1 MPGTFLLSDTA
12 VEDYL
17 FEEALFEEANLT
29 VDKVMALCLTDPLNS
44 HLLTM
49 NNLGYGAIRN
59 HIAAYLRDTEE
70 RIRRS
75 VDVAEIR
82 RLEKSLMV
90 ATVLR
95 EALGRLMM
103 FHSMPLRMKDLPLGN
118 ISSED
123 DLSFIKF
130 KEKCGLTNFAS
141 TDVPRRMLILIKG
154 VALMLGLGYS
164 PYFTTNGFSHQSGR
178 SLTRNQLR
186 EHICEVFQIPIP
198 RDD

>member
-1 MPGTFLLSDTA
+1 MSDSEEETRERQTIVSANIMPGTFLLSDAA
-12 VEDYL
+12 VEDY
-17 FEEALFEEANLT
+17 LFEEANLT

-103 FHSMPLRMKDLPLGN
+103 FHSMPLRMKEP
-118 ISSED
+118 
-123 DLSFIKF
+123 
-130 KEKCGLTNFAS
+130 S
-141 TDVPRRMLILIKG
+141 TGQHFFRRRSKLHQVQGEMRIDQFRLHRCATKNAYTDQRSRPHARARILA
-154 VALMLGLGYS
+154 VL
-164 PYFTTNGFSHQSGR
+164 H
-178 SLTRNQLR
+178 
-186 EHICEVFQIPIP
+186 H
-198 RDD
+198 